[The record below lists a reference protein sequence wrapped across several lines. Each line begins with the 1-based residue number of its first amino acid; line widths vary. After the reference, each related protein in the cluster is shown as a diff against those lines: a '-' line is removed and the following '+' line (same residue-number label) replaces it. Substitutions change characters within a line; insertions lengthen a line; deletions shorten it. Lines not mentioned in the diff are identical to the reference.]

1 MRHGSHPHIPRGG
14 IQPGGEE
21 HLRQPSP
28 IAVPNIEQEPL
39 KYVALALTH
48 LRREIA
54 KIPVMLADQSK
65 PFDEYNVQTLAVESN
80 PLITLQPQWEFPEII
95 ESIIITGPAAA
106 TATLK
111 LGDRVW
117 NLVMPATQ
125 ILPLVG
131 PLGICLSR
139 SDDRILQPTIATG
152 EWSLELMGHA
162 DTRGIW

>member
-1 MRHGSHPHIPRGG
+1 MRHGSIPHIPRGG

-39 KYVALALTH
+39 KYIALALIH
-48 LRREIA
+48 LRKEIA
-54 KIPVMLADQSK
+54 KLPPMIDDHSK
-65 PFDEYNVQTLAVESN
+65 PFDEYNVQTLAVEST
-80 PLITLQPQWEFPEII
+80 PQITLQPQFESSEIVQGI
-95 ESIIITGPAAA
+95 LITGPAAA

-117 NLVMPATQ
+117 SVVMPASQ
-125 ILPLVG
+125 VLFIGG

-139 SDDRILQPTIATG
+139 SDDRILTPTVATG
-152 EWSLELMGHA
+152 EWSLELMGYA